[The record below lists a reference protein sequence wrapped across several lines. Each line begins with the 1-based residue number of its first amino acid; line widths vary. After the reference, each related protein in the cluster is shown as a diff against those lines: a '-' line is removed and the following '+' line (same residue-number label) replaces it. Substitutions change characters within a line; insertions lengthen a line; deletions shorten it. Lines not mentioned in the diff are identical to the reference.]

1 MLLKLKIRHRAA
13 LDFTAIPHVQPSMDG
28 NMFLLT
34 MQGIVSIDY
43 PKMDEEVRMM
53 FRNILVAGIQ
63 VVAQIATAIVL
74 VYWVINP
81 ENIDKMLQINYVVA
95 YGLFLLLWVL
105 IDILDILYIRG
116 EKEDHKKN
124 EN

>member
-1 MLLKLKIRHRAA
+1 
-13 LDFTAIPHVQPSMDG
+13 
-28 NMFLLT
+28 